1 MDGSRDVRRLQIEL
15 TIAKAVQLR
24 ELDHALQQWWAV
36 LDCAQSFSN
45 DLVCP
50 DGSGRLFTPPVLA
63 DFRRARIG
71 FSGAAGLA
79 VAALS
84 DQPVEVRA
92 ETPVERFDVGVA
104 RLCTPPALVVCGDD
118 FAEPASAA
126 SGGSSP
132 AGRGPSLSPGSLW
145 STMEFISQPSATPG
159 GATPPR
165 LPVAT
170 RSHTP
175 PDETR
180 DHVSRRRH
188 LRLLA
193 IDSPTRPKDL
203 NAYTPGDDLAE

>member
-1 MDGSRDVRRLQIEL
+1 MRRLQIES

-36 LDCAQSFSN
+36 LDGAQSFSN
-45 DLVCP
+45 DLVRP
-50 DGSGRLFTPPVLA
+50 DVSGRLFTPPGLA
-63 DFRRARIG
+63 PTDFRRTRIG
-71 FSGAAGLA
+71 FPGAAGLA

-84 DQPVEVRA
+84 DQPVEIRA

-104 RLCTPPALVVCGDD
+104 RLCTPPALVVRGDD
-118 FAEPASAA
+118 FAEPASAE

-132 AGRGPSLSPGSLW
+132 SGRGPSLSPGSLW
-145 STMEFISQPSATPG
+145 STMEFISHPSATPG

-170 RSHTP
+170 RSHAP
-175 PDETR
+175 SDEMP

-188 LRLLA
+188 C
-193 IDSPTRPKDL
+193 DGP
-203 NAYTPGDDLAE
+203 